1 MNSRQSRPPVLLLL
15 HMRHD
20 MNSSLGCD
28 AVLFGL
34 FEKQLK
40 LLYPHAPE
48 ITYDL
53 RDMYQWLD
61 QLVGDPIS
69 APEASQPCKPSSCCK
84 EVLTAAAGIL
94 PLDIHDARLNL

>member
-1 MNSRQSRPPVLLLL
+1 MNSRYCWPQLLI
-15 HMRHD
+15 RCD
-20 MNSSLGCD
+20 VSSLLGCD

-61 QLVGDPIS
+61 QLVGHLTS
-69 APEASQPCKPSSCCK
+69 EVWQPCKPSS
-84 EVLTAAAGIL
+84 
-94 PLDIHDARLNL
+94 